1 MGSWCTFLSRVREI
15 VFVCEIPCFLLPI
28 LSNQRKGLSRALM
41 TLVYLSIILTIM
53 IQLKPE
59 IYRLIVKALVSPDDG
74 STSKSSA
81 SSKQHSIASHSSG
94 TLIGKDQQA
103 SLATMMRVSNVST
116 RLFQVARLMSR
127 FFTISA
133 KPNYTETA

>member
-1 MGSWCTFLSRVREI
+1 MDTFKVHVAFRARCVSVDASCFPYSQQSTRGVVRR
-15 VFVCEIPCFLLPI
+15 FLL
-28 LSNQRKGLSRALM
+28 
-41 TLVYLSIILTIM
+41 TLLYFTIILTIM

-81 SSKQHSIASHSSG
+81 NSKQHSIASHSSG
-94 TLIGKDQQA
+94 MLIGEDQQA
-103 SLATMMRVSNVST
+103 SLATLMRVSNVSAW
-116 RLFQVARLMSR
+116 LLQLARLISR
-127 FFTISA
+127 CFTISA